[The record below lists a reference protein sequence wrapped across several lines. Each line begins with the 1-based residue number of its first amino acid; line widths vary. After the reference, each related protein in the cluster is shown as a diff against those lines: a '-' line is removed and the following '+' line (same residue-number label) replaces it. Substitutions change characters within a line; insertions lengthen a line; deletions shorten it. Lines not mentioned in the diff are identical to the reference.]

1 MEKERLQKILSR
13 CGYGSRRGCEKLIAD
28 NHVKINGIL
37 AKLGDKGDISQD
49 LIEVDGKPL
58 KLINQEKIYIA
69 LNKPRKVLS
78 EIEKQ
83 DDRTTVIDL
92 INLDEYLF
100 IVGRLDYMS
109 EGLMLLTNN
118 GELANKLTH
127 PRFEHEKEY
136 DVLIKGQPDQ
146 KQLKIWQRGV
156 VLSNGYRTLPAK
168 VSVIESKNYGTWL
181 KIIMREGKKRQIREI
196 GNLLGVPVKKIIR
209 TRIATVILDNLKTG
223 EWRYLSAQEI
233 QLLLKSAQIE

>member
-13 CGYGSRRGCEKLIAD
+13 CGYGSRRACEKIISD
-28 NHVKINGIL
+28 NHVTVNGKL
-37 AKLGDKGDISQD
+37 AKLGEKGDISKD
-49 LIEVDGKPL
+49 VIEVDGKPL
-58 KLINQEKIYIA
+58 KINNREKIYIA
-69 LNKPRKVLS
+69 LNKPRRVLS
-78 EIEKQ
+78 EIKKL
-83 DDRTTVIDL
+83 DDRTTVLDL

-100 IVGRLDYMS
+100 IIGRLDYMS
-109 EGLMLLTNN
+109 EGLLLLTND
-118 GELANKLTH
+118 GDLANKLTH
-127 PRFEHEKEY
+127 PRYEHEKEY
-136 DVLIKGQPDQ
+136 NVLIKSQPDQ
-146 KQLKIWQRGV
+146 KQLKAWQRGV

-209 TRIATVILDNLKTG
+209 TRIATVNLDNLKTG